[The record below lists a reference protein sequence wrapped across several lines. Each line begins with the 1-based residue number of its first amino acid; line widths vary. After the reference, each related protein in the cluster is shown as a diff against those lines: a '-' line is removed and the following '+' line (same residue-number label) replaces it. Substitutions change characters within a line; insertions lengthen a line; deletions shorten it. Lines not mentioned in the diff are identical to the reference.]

1 MMPAA
6 TTTGWVLHDG
16 WVVMQRH
23 LLHIRRV
30 PQLLFF
36 SAIQPVVFM
45 LLFASVF
52 GGAIQVSGG
61 LSYEAFMVPGTFVQ
75 TMAFAGAA
83 TSVGLADDLRGGFID
98 RYRSLP
104 MSPSAVLAGR
114 MVADGVRNLA
124 VIVALASAGH
134 LVGFRFTSGPLEIL
148 GGLALLLMFGFAFS
162 CLGAVIGLAART
174 PEAAQMA
181 ATVWMMPLIF
191 MSSAFVPLDKL
202 PGWLRV
208 WADHSPVTA
217 TVDAMRALFFDY
229 GDATEPILMGLAW
242 YTGLAVVFL
251 PLAVRLFHRAASK

>member
-1 MMPAA
+1 MTSSVTAA
-6 TTTGWVLHDG
+6 AWTVHDI
-16 WVVMQRH
+16 WVVMLRH
-23 LLHIRRV
+23 LLHLRRV

-36 SAIQPVVFM
+36 SAVQPVVFL

-52 GGAIQVSGG
+52 GGAIAVSG
-61 LSYEAFMVPGTFVQ
+61 LAYEAFMVPGMFAQ

-104 MSPSAVLAGR
+104 MSHSAVLAGR
-114 MVADGVRNLA
+114 MIADGVRNLS
-124 VIVALASAGH
+124 VIIALAAAGH
-134 LVGFRFTSGPLEIL
+134 LMGFRFTTGPLEVL
-148 GGLALLLMFGFAFS
+148 AGLAILLAFS
-162 CLGAVIGLAART
+162 FAISCVGAVIGLTARS

-181 ATVWMMPLIF
+181 ASIWMMPVVF

-217 TVDAMRALFFDY
+217 TVDSMRALFFGY
-229 GDATEPILMGLAW
+229 GDTSGPVLMALAW
-242 YTGLAVVFL
+242 FAVLVGVCL
-251 PLAVRLFHRAASK
+251 PLAVRLFHRTASK